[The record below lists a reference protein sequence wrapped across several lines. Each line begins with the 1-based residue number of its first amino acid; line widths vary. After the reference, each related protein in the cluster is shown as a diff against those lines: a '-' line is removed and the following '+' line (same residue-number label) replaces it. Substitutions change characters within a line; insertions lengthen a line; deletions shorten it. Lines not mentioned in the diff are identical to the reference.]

1 MGCGSL
7 VAVRGLCFVVCG
19 LGVGLEG
26 VGTGAGA
33 HPGWGWVGWVGA
45 IRREGLFEG
54 DDAGI
59 GDVIMDGVALS
70 AENAEGVNDDNE
82 ASDDGDEGGDLNG

>member
-1 MGCGSL
+1 
-7 VAVRGLCFVVCG
+7 
-19 LGVGLEG
+19 
-26 VGTGAGA
+26 
-33 HPGWGWVGWVGA
+33 VGA